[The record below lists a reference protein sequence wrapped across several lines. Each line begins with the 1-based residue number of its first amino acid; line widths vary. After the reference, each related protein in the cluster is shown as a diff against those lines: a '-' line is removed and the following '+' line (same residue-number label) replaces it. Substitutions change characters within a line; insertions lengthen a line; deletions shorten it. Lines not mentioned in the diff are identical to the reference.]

1 VAADNAKFGIPE
13 VKRGLAAAAGGLIRL
28 PRQIPSRLAMELAL
42 TGDFITAERA
52 HSMGLI
58 NRVVP
63 AGTALDAA
71 KELAAAI
78 CANGPL
84 AVRISKQVVA
94 QSGDWSSEEMWQKQ
108 QEVVM
113 PIFTSEDA
121 IEGATAFAEKRAPNW
136 KGK

>member
-1 VAADNAKFGIPE
+1 
-13 VKRGLAAAAGGLIRL
+13 
-28 PRQIPSRLAMELAL
+28 
-42 TGDFITAERA
+42 
-52 HSMGLI
+52 MGLI